1 MYNEDLIKEAVQKEL
16 DNYNNNNNNQ
26 YNNQY
31 TTVNKDGKKM
41 AVINADQLE
50 DGLIIVPGKSHR
62 PPLTVVCLHF
72 RVLPGILETSIIKP
86 KTFPRQGR
94 IKTSRCWR
102 R

>member
-50 DGLIIVPGKSHR
+50 DGLIIVPGKS
-62 PPLTVVCLHF
+62 P
-72 RVLPGILETSIIKP
+72 TSP
-86 KTFPRQGR
+86 HCRLFTFPWPPGNSGD
-94 IKTSRCWR
+94 INN
-102 R
+102 